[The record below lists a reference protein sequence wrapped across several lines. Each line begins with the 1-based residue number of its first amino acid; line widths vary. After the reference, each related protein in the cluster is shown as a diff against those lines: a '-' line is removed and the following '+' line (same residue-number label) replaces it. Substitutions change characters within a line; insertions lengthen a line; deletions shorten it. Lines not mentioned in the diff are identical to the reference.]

1 MRWYDLK
8 KKNSMEDYVDKAIK
22 DNDFS
27 EVSDIIEKSV
37 EAAIDLTRTGA
48 NAIFSG
54 IKKSMNKKE
63 QRLPI
68 NRDPRFVKQKVASH
82 NGYMWL
88 RNFSLMGTA
97 GMGLATLAALFE
109 AIAYFNS
116 SAFFGSLVCLIMTIA
131 GLLMSRHF
139 HNKMKLEKNFNR
151 YRLEVADNRVVAV
164 EDFATAVSLPP
175 IDVVKDLQ
183 KLISDGYFPQGRIV
197 ENGQLFLLDQGAY
210 KAYKENYKNTSI
222 SVKENP
228 RPIEQ
233 ENKESE
239 EDKQDDR
246 NIAIGK
252 YIENLSLQIDSIKNV
267 EFKDEV
273 GKLLS
278 ILHAIKKAIQQDPGR
293 IEDLNKFVDYYTPTT
308 IKLIDRY
315 IEFEQSPVPIDSMN
329 KSRHDIEKSIKTVVS
344 AYENLLNELYKEDLL
359 ELSAEMDVMNTV
371 LTQDGLI
378 GPNK

>member
-1 MRWYDLK
+1 
-8 KKNSMEDYVDKAIK
+8 MEDYVDKAIK

-68 NRDPRFVKQKVASH
+68 NRDPRFVKQKVTSH

-344 AYENLLNELYKEDLL
+344 AYENLLNDLYKEDLL

>member
-68 NRDPRFVKQKVASH
+68 NRDPRFVKQKVTSH

-344 AYENLLNELYKEDLL
+344 AYENLLNDLYKEDLL